1 MPMVFV
7 ARVDVGNVD
16 LDHRPLERLDR
27 IEDGDRGEGI
37 AGRIDDDG
45 VRGLSCR
52 LDPVDEL
59 ALVVRLVKGELEPEV
74 RGELLAVLLDL
85 RQRRRSVDLRLP
97 HPQQVQVGTV
107 QDHQSFHGVFL
118 SSR

>member
-7 ARVDVGNVD
+7 ARVDIGNVD

-45 VRGLSCR
+45 VRRLSCR

-59 ALVVRLVKGELEPEV
+59 ALMVRLVKGEFEPEASFSQFS
-74 RGELLAVLLDL
+74 LICD
-85 RQRRRSVDLRLP
+85 SVVVP
-97 HPQQVQVGTV
+97 
-107 QDHQSFHGVFL
+107 
-118 SSR
+118 